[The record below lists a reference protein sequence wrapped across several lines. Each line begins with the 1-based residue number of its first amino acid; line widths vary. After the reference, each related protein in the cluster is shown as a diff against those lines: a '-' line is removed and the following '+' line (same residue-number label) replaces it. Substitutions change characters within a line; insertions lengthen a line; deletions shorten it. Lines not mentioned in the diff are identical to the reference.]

1 MRPEARSL
9 RNQLLRW
16 LLLPVLLLLA
26 LDGAIAYGL
35 ALKYANTAYDR
46 ALFDTTLTLA
56 GQVRVQDGAV
66 RVELP
71 PMAMR
76 MLTIDQYDRIYYRVD
91 DIDAGR
97 LLIGSTALPPAPAL
111 PAADGASLL
120 RDASINGEPV
130 RISALR
136 LDFGAR
142 RILVQSAETLIK
154 RQMLARQI
162 LWGIL
167 LPQLLLIALAAGV
180 IWFGIHNGLA
190 PLRRLEAVLASR
202 SANDLQSL
210 DSSAIPVET
219 RGLIVALNGLL
230 QRTASMVAAQ
240 HRFIANAA
248 HQLRTPFAGIKAQLA
263 LARRSSDPQ
272 QVAQSLL
279 QLQHAADHGV
289 RLTQQLLLL
298 AQVDPENTLQQPA
311 VMLDLNRLA
320 ADVVAEWV
328 PASLQRQQ
336 DLGLQP
342 APQPARVLGSPLLL
356 RELLAN
362 LIDNALRYTQQGGVI
377 TVALWQTAASV
388 WLQVEDNGRGIAPA
402 ERTRVLERF
411 YRSPDNTEPGCGLGL
426 AIVSEIAGRHGASV
440 SIDAAG
446 SGSGTCVTVCFTAA
460 GEESLQFATEA
471 ASEGKPKKV
480 L

>member
-1 MRPEARSL
+1 MQSEVRSL

-16 LLLPVLLLLA
+16 LLMPVLLLLA

-46 ALFDTTLTLA
+46 ALFDTALTLA

-71 PMAMR
+71 PAAMR
-76 MLTIDQYDRIYYRVD
+76 MLAIDQYDRVYYRVD
-91 DIDAGR
+91 DIGAGQ
-97 LLIGSTALPPAPAL
+97 LLIGSAALPPAPAL

-120 RDASINGEPV
+120 RDASIDGEPV
-130 RISALR
+130 RISTLR

-162 LWGIL
+162 LWGML
-167 LPQLLLIALAAGV
+167 LPQVLLIALAAGV
-180 IWFGIHNGLA
+180 IRFGIRNGLA
-190 PLRRLEAVLASR
+190 PLRRLEEILAGR
-202 SANDLQSL
+202 SANDLQPL
-210 DSSAIPVET
+210 DSGAIPAEA

-240 HRFIANAA
+240 HRFVANAA
-248 HQLRTPFAGIKAQLA
+248 HQLRTPFAGIKAQIE
-263 LARRSSDPQ
+263 LARRSGDPQ

-279 QLQHAADHGV
+279 QLQHAADNGAH
-289 RLTQQLLLL
+289 LAQQLLLL
-298 AQVDPENTLQQPA
+298 AQADPENPLPQPA
-311 VMLDLNRLA
+311 VTLDLNRLA

-328 PASLQRQQ
+328 PTALQRQQ

-342 APQPARVLGSPLLL
+342 APQPAQVLGTPLLL

-362 LIDNALRYTQQGGVI
+362 LIDNALRYTPPGGVI
-377 TVALWQTAASV
+377 TVALRQSAGSV

-411 YRSPDNTEPGCGLGL
+411 YRSADNSGPGCGLGL

-440 SIDAAG
+440 SIDAG
-446 SGSGTCVTVCFTAA
+446 SDGCGTCASIRFAAA
-460 GEESLQFATEA
+460 GEA
-471 ASEGKPKKV
+471 
-480 L
+480 